1 MTLVPVL
8 LAALS
13 LIDDPKVSAN
23 EQKAVPPVAPDAAI
37 TIPPV
42 RSRFELSNQ
51 LPTIPGLMMDAIGNG
66 WGTAQQMA
74 RSKYLQAR
82 MLWVDCTANI
92 DRYNTEEKIVNLMK
106 QVKLSGFNTVVFDVK
121 PISGQ
126 VAYNSRIAPKL
137 REWRGKQLPADFD
150 PLAIFQR
157 EARATGLTLFVSLN
171 AFSEGHRDF
180 KVGPGYEKLAQQTVL
195 YEPRCLL
202 TGPGGKSFVLSQDF
216 NKSVADENV
225 LSGFNDRS
233 KVPAPLAGNFA
244 VVLDKQGH
252 VKEFLENGGNG
263 KSPIPPKDGSVIVG
277 TGAGAQFLRENALV
291 GLKFTLEFQTE
302 YVPISQRPEQQV
314 PLMMNPSNPDVQ
326 AYALSIVQ
334 EILRN
339 YDLDGIIYDDRLRY
353 AGINADFSPQ
363 TQAAFEQYVG
373 RRITWPDDV
382 FRFTMN
388 PSLAKGIAVGPY
400 YDAWMNWRALV
411 IRNFM
416 ATIRRNIKQ
425 IRPRAQFGLYA
436 GSWYGE
442 YQRYGNNWASPDA
455 DAGFWFL
462 TPEYQKTGLAPLV
475 DFFVAGCYYPV
486 ASIPQAL
493 AAGTPPGLSVEA
505 AGQLANRMIRDQ
517 TWTYA
522 GISLADFKGNP
533 DGLKDAL
540 QAAVG
545 ATQGVMVFDLSH
557 DIEPMWPVFRQAFGD
572 PRRAPH
578 NEPGL
583 LAEVRKRRLQNDK
596 LGLKEPPVIISGGAS
611 GVGF

>member
-1 MTLVPVL
+1 L

-13 LIDDPKVSAN
+13 LIDDPKISAP
-23 EQKAVPPVAPDAAI
+23 EQKATPPIAVDAAI
-37 TIPPV
+37 TIPAI

-66 WGTAQQMA
+66 WGVAQQVA

-82 MLWVDCTANI
+82 MLWIDCTANI
-92 DRYNTEEKIVNLMK
+92 ERYNTEEKIVELMK
-106 QVKLSGFNTVVFDVK
+106 QIKLAGFNTVVFDIK

-126 VAYNSRIAPKL
+126 VVYNSRIAPRL
-137 REWRGKQLPADFD
+137 REWRGRQLPTDFD
-150 PLAIFQR
+150 PLAIFVR
-157 EARATGLTLFVSLN
+157 ESRSTGLTLFVSLN

-180 KVGPGYEKLAQQTVL
+180 RVGPGYDKLAQQTVL
-195 YEPRCLL
+195 YEPRFLL
-202 TGPGGKSFVLSQDF
+202 TSPSGKGMVLSQDF
-216 NKSVADENV
+216 NKSSTDENV

-233 KVPAPLAGNFA
+233 KVPASTPGNVA
-244 VVLDKQGH
+244 ITLDRQGV
-252 VKEFLENGGNG
+252 VKEVFENGGNG
-263 KSPIPPKDGSVIVG
+263 RTPVPPKDGSVIVG
-277 TGAGAQFLRENALV
+277 TGAGAQFLRENSLI
-291 GLKFTLEFQTE
+291 GLRMTLESQTE

-334 EILRN
+334 ELLRN

-353 AGINADFSPQ
+353 AGLNADFSQQ
-363 TQAAFEQYVG
+363 TQLAFEQYVG
-373 RRITWPDDV
+373 RRVAWPDDI

-388 PSLAKGIAVGPY
+388 PSLNRGIAIGQY
-400 YDAWMNWRALV
+400 YDAWMNWRSLV
-411 IRNFM
+411 IRNFLAM
-416 ATIRRNIKQ
+416 IRRNIKQ

-442 YQRYGNNWASPDA
+442 YQRYGNNWAAPDA

-462 TPEYQKTGLAPLV
+462 TPEYQKTGLAPLL

-493 AAGTPPGLSVEA
+493 SAGTPPGMTVES
-505 AGQLANRMIRDQ
+505 AGQLANRMVRDQ

-545 ATQGVMVFDLSH
+545 ATQGIMVFDLSH

-578 NEPGL
+578 SEPGL
-583 LAEVRKRRLQNDK
+583 LAEVRRKRAQNDK
-596 LGLKEPPVIISGGAS
+596 AGVKEPPVIISSGAA